1 MSGEY
6 IIVFNTLH
14 SNPDGSVDLIGIG
27 RSVDVY
33 DTAKEAMKHLPE
45 FTFEDNIYTQI
56 ALVMN
61 LNNNFRY

>member
-45 FTFEDNIYTQI
+45 FTFFEDNLSQV

-61 LNNNFRY
+61 LNNFRY